1 MAKVTGGI
9 LGNISGNIGGLMFST
24 RNNQTEV
31 RNLPKKYQEPVTDA
45 APGVRARSKLLLGF
59 LRLFAFFTKIGYP
72 KKSKQRVSAFNVA
85 FPEKPATDCCDCIY
99 CILYEPAGKQ
109 LIEVPEQIAG
119 KKIHLYLFLL
129 SSMKEEVSGTPY
141 KCLDLRES
149 NANEKDRN
157 SITYCNTISYEGAK
171 AKKESFG
178 KVTKHL
184 LVPKAVVPKKNSVK
198 TRGPVPGYTRN
209 VLNEGIGSKRKPIR
223 QKKP

>member
-1 MAKVTGGI
+1 MAKITGGI
-9 LGNISGNIGGLMFST
+9 FGNISGNIGGLVFSI

-31 RNLPKKYQEPVTDA
+31 RNLPKKYEEPVTEA
-45 APGVRARSKLLLGF
+45 VPGGRARSKLLLGF
-59 LRLFAFFTKIGYP
+59 LRLFTFFTRIGYP

-85 FPEKPATDCCDCIY
+85 FSEKPAIDCGDCIY
-99 CILYEPAGKQ
+99 CVLYEPTGKQ
-109 LIEVPEQIAG
+109 LIEVVEQMAG

-157 SITYCNTISYEGAK
+157 SITYCNRIHYEGAK
-171 AKKESFG
+171 AKKESMR
-178 KVTKHL
+178 KITKHL
-184 LVPKAVVPKKNSVK
+184 LIPKAVASKKNSVK